1 MGRVLVVGAALGGRP
16 VCQWQ
21 VARQAD
27 QRRQPLLLAQTGH
40 QRHGAA
46 LREAHQHDALGRDAA
61 FHFTGNEGLDG
72 GL

>member
-1 MGRVLVVGAALGGRP
+1 MA
-16 VCQWQ
+16 
-21 VARQAD
+21 QA
-27 QRRQPLLLAQTGH
+27 GH

-46 LREAHQHDALGRDAA
+46 LRKAHQHDALGRDAA